1 VIFYLASELIVSK
14 NLLIAAAVVSVTT
27 PANTNPLN
35 CYNISIST
43 FYLEFYNTMS
53 LDTAEQEHAA
63 TFLAHFQPILHS
75 NCSPLSRILICT
87 SYLPVC
93 FHPST
98 MVLLPRRHLCS
109 TIQSSYITTTVLI
122 TSVTIAILN
131 TNPQK
136 VHGTLE
142 KRLIISILNAI
153 KYTFNLQKRH
163 SIQDNTFTV
172 FAFSLHYTCPFINCG
187 MLPFIFASYFDL
199 PSSSY
204 LPTISTTSAK

>member
-1 VIFYLASELIVSK
+1 
-14 NLLIAAAVVSVTT
+14 
-27 PANTNPLN
+27 
-35 CYNISIST
+35 
-43 FYLEFYNTMS
+43 
-53 LDTAEQEHAA
+53 
-63 TFLAHFQPILHS
+63 
-75 NCSPLSRILICT
+75 
-87 SYLPVC
+87 
-93 FHPST
+93 

-131 TNPQK
+131 ANPQK

-142 KRLIISILNAI
+142 NRLITSILNAI

-163 SIQDNTFTV
+163 SIQDNTFTI
-172 FAFSLHYTCPFINCG
+172 FASSLHYACSFINCG

-199 PSSSY
+199 PSSPY